1 MELKILETGARLKL
15 ISKENSMEER
25 EPDALHFDNWKKEL
39 EGTSQILEVSLLI
52 TDPEAF

>member
-25 EPDALHFDNWKKEL
+25 EPDALHFDNWKK
-39 EGTSQILEVSLLI
+39 SLR
-52 TDPEAF
+52 AHHKS